1 MPLPISSHS
10 EASKSRSTFPRLK
23 QNVLIPIL
31 RNSDNFSLN
40 TMKTL
45 RHQNDSFLFIRRALV
60 ILLSLIGIIL
70 VNQMTDSY
78 LRINFSNNGEAYW
91 KGAGHLLNENLP
103 KGLFFIISRQF
114 LPPFFL
120 FVILFS
126 MIVNDIARKILFK
139 YINVLAIVILI
150 LTSIFILYKTV
161 ETYPSVNDQLYKI
174 IEMSLNWY
182 LKVFGFYIGY
192 LITRIVF

>member
-1 MPLPISSHS
+1 
-10 EASKSRSTFPRLK
+10 
-23 QNVLIPIL
+23 
-31 RNSDNFSLN
+31 
-40 TMKTL
+40 
-45 RHQNDSFLFIRRALV
+45 
-60 ILLSLIGIIL
+60 
-70 VNQMTDSY
+70 MTDSY

-161 ETYPSVNDQLYKI
+161 ETYPSLNDQLYKI
-174 IEMSLNWY
+174 IEMSLYWY

-192 LITRIVF
+192 LITRIIF